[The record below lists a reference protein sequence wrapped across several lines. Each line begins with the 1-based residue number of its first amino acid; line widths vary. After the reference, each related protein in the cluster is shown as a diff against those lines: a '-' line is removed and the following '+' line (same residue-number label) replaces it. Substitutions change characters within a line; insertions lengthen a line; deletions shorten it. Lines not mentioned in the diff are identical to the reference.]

1 MLTLASSS
9 KLRIVLYFP
18 RHPGLAKAL
27 ASNKIRFINRKK
39 IEPPPSCSLKSYT
52 AFSWSKSQHLTHGSC
67 VLLGKKKKVKFHL
80 KAEGVLSIRA
90 ICVYDTSVVAAGG
103 EFKEYLPC
111 PSRIRMISLFGF
123 VVWLSQMSVTCDMN
137 LRSSLSKWSTT
148 QNSPVPA
155 FDLFT
160 FPGWRTGRLT
170 RVTLFTG
177 ASWELVGDERSMQ
190 MSSFNQSPSCLQLWA
205 RSNLLAQE
213 LPSLRMVKDSYMAHP
228 PSPSLCLALM
238 IPICRSRMFFLEGG
252 GQTKLWRI

>member
-1 MLTLASSS
+1 MCL
-9 KLRIVLYFP
+9 I
-18 RHPGLAKAL
+18 
-27 ASNKIRFINRKK
+27 
-39 IEPPPSCSLKSYT
+39 
-52 AFSWSKSQHLTHGSC
+52 
-67 VLLGKKKKVKFHL
+67 GKKKKVKFHL

-90 ICVYDTSVVAAGG
+90 MCVYDTSVVTAGG
-103 EFKEYLPC
+103 EFKEYC
-111 PSRIRMISLFGF
+111 PSRIRMISLCGF

-252 GQTKLWRI
+252 GKLSSDEYSHDRVCAHEKGINHSEVDLWQLKVWGCYFLDEIIKNISFWFWLWNKKKKNRPSFSWAFRTSNEESPG